1 MTIRLY
7 DSAWVAVEGVE
18 RPLQVQKDAR
28 NPAAFNIG
36 DFQYDIDGYPIR
48 QNDVAPRI
56 TKLHTIQS
64 AKEAGLSTDYRKDA
78 EPRLD
83 QV

>member
-18 RPLQVQKDAR
+18 RPLQVVKDTR
-28 NPAAFNIG
+28 NPAAFNVG
-36 DFQYDIDGYPIR
+36 NFQYDIDGYPLR
-48 QNDVAPRI
+48 PEDTAPRI
-56 TKLHTIQS
+56 TKLHTLQS
-64 AKEAGLSTDYRKDA
+64 AREAGLSTEYRRDA